1 MWEVEAFLYLPGD
14 LQTCIF
20 VVVKEEHCKILFQE
34 KEKLNISWEKFQR
47 QGEKKKKKGKVFT
60 YLVQ

>member
-20 VVVKEEHCKILFQE
+20 VVVKEEHCKILFSRERNTQYILRKVPE
-34 KEKLNISWEKFQR
+34 AG
-47 QGEKKKKKGKVFT
+47 GEKKEER
-60 YLVQ
+60 